1 MNFEVVKEIVRYAR
15 SLEQEHN
22 KLFRFTITTNGL
34 LLDDDKIDFINRE
47 MSNVVLSI
55 DGRREVNDRV
65 RVRVDRARQLRQH
78 PAQVP
83 EARRK
88 AQERPLR
95 AVLRARHLHQI
106 QQGFRGGRAAPLR
119 HGL

>member
-15 SLEQEHN
+15 SLEQEHG

-65 RVRVDRARQLRQH
+65 RVRVDGRGSYDSILPKFQKLVEKRRNGPYDQYYARGTFT
-78 PAQVP
+78 
-83 EARRK
+83 K
-88 AQERPLR
+88 YN
-95 AVLRARHLHQI
+95 
-106 QQGFRGGRAAPLR
+106 
-119 HGL
+119 